1 MKSTEFK
8 HQVKQNIAF
17 LIAMRYTGFFP
28 SSHFRLASYLLPATC
43 SLKPNNL
50 NFIQIKIARNNMPNS
65 VQVVM
70 GVPGV
75 GKSTYIKSMIT
86 RKIWKDSTII
96 QMKDEYLDL
105 DKMSIDGKNKNYIVH
120 YSLLI
125 EHFFNLKRD
134 INNGSK
140 FDFSLIHLLRRAEQ
154 LNTYFLVAPYSEIK
168 KRVLL
173 RDNIE
178 PLTGQK
184 IDNNVKHKLLAT
196 LGSINLPKVYS
207 KYFDLWEK
215 RKIKYT
221 IVNTTNYSYELVST
235 KQEAI
240 QIIK

>member
-1 MKSTEFK
+1 
-8 HQVKQNIAF
+8 
-17 LIAMRYTGFFP
+17 MRYTEFFP
-28 SSHFRLASYLLPATC
+28 SSHFRIASYLLPAPCSLLPAPC
-43 SLKPNNL
+43 SLKPKNL
-50 NFIQIKIARNNMPNS
+50 YFIQIRIAISNMPNS

-70 GVPGV
+70 GIPGV

-86 RKIWKDSTII
+86 RKIWKDSKLI
-96 QMKDEYLDL
+96 QIKDEYLDL
-105 DKMSIDGKNKNYIVH
+105 EKISIDGNNNNYIVH
-120 YSLLI
+120 YSLLR
-125 EHFFNLKRD
+125 EHFFNLKRN

-140 FDFSLIHLLRRAEQ
+140 FDFSLIHLLRRHEQ

-184 IDNNVKHKLLAT
+184 FDNNFKHKVLAT
-196 LGSINLPKVYS
+196 LGSLDLPKVYS

-215 RKIKYT
+215 RKINYS